1 MERLQDLEGRPRR
14 ASIGVPSLK
23 DLLLRVKRETYDQGE
38 GQMWRDFLPVSRGL
52 ATRGL
57 RPQRLALL
65 SSQTLC
71 RFLSF

>member
-38 GQMWRDFLPVSRGL
+38 GQM
-52 ATRGL
+52 
-57 RPQRLALL
+57 
-65 SSQTLC
+65 
-71 RFLSF
+71 